1 MQIVK
6 LQCPACGA
14 AITAPQTGREFACSY
29 CGTRLAVIR
38 HDGETNLVESEPRTK
53 TKTPVP
59 VVDSAAADSLT
70 GSEPET
76 MTPTLMM
83 PLATVDFAV
92 PESPPANGR
101 GCVAAL
107 IMWLVGGPLVVFLL
121 MLPIVMV
128 APTDAEGQ
136 VMVPDAVSVCV
147 GLGFVAIPLL
157 LAVYAFVYFRRR
169 ENSVWGYF
177 TTPFRLFRRRK

>member
-29 CGTRLAVIR
+29 CGTQLAAVQE
-38 HDGETNLVESEPRTK
+38 GGGASLVETK
-53 TKTPVP
+53 PEIKAPVQAPTPV
-59 VVDSAAADSLT
+59 
-70 GSEPET
+70 
-76 MTPTLMM
+76 
-83 PLATVDFAV
+83 TVAV
-92 PESPPANGR
+92 PNHSDANGR
-101 GCVAAL
+101 GCIAAL
-107 IMWLVGGPLVVFLL
+107 IMWLIGGPLVVSLL
-121 MLPIVMV
+121 MLPIVMI

-136 VMVPDAVSVCV
+136 VIVPDAVSACV
-147 GLGFVAIPLL
+147 GLSLVGIPLL

-177 TTPFRLFRRRK
+177 TTPFRLMRRRK